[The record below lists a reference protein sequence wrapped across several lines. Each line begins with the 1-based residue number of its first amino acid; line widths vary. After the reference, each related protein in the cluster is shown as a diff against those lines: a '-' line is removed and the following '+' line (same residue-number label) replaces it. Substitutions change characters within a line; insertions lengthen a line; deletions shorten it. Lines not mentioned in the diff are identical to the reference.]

1 MIVHLMVSRNADT
14 RQTPMKPDI
23 ISMTLGS
30 GKQTYSAMSDVHDNS
45 SMPIDFHAVADSVS
59 IATANTVKEVKSA
72 VSSTSTAVS
81 SDEGGGLRQFFK
93 GIVDDVMGRGSKKAA
108 A

>member
-1 MIVHLMVSRNADT
+1 
-14 RQTPMKPDI
+14 MKPEI

-59 IATANTVKEVKSA
+59 VASANTVKEVKQA
-72 VSSTSTAVS
+72 VSSTASAIT
-81 SDEGGGLRQFFK
+81 SDEEGGLKQFFK
-93 GIVDDVMGRGSKKAA
+93 GIVDDVMGKGSKKASV
-108 A
+108 